1 MTLEEQLKSCQVC
14 TKRKFNPETGIVCG
28 LTGGKPSFDDNCPD
42 FDEDKE
48 AVEDVAK
55 RKAEAEKPA
64 EISGL
69 FAFFLYFSIPVGI
82 IATVI
87 SFVTTLK
94 TADYSGSV
102 CLKAFDVVYLLFYVY
117 FAVYTLY
124 AFIKRKPDAVFFG
137 KYLLIVLFA
146 SNLLV
151 LIAGGADDNS
161 VMNSVGRVVGSL
173 IWSVIFFVFLSTS
186 QDVEDR
192 IPKKTRKVKG
202 LNKVLFIL
210 SIVLPILLYIGGIA
224 ELIGKNGGFASAGAQ
239 VEQAC
244 ELKKNELPSYVG
256 DGISWTD
263 MRVEGKQLL
272 FEYLYEVADKD
283 GIDPLALE
291 MIPILSK
298 QKIML
303 MLPNLAK
310 QDALFPLL
318 VKAGYDATWRYK
330 DINGDFLYS
339 FTVPSETIAAGLK
352 PDYSY
357 ETPRETFDMLF
368 NIYRKGLPYE
378 LFEECTVRGISLSED
393 GKTMHYD
400 LLLNNADN
408 SVLTNLTPSYLKDYM
423 TEVLPIMQDDGPL
436 EIAELNGKAISF
448 DFHADGNPLWKMSAK
463 FSPKDYEYL
472 LGDQTLE
479 DEDFQ

>member
-28 LTGGKPSFDDNCPD
+28 LTGGKPSFGDNCPD

-87 SFVTTLK
+87 SFFVNFNS
-94 TADYSGSV
+94 ANYAGSV
-102 CLKAFDVVYLLFYVY
+102 CLQAFDIIYLLFYLY
-117 FAVYTLY
+117 FAIYTLY

-137 KYLLIVLFA
+137 KYLLIVLFL

-151 LIAGGADDNS
+151 LLVGGADENS
-161 VMNSVGRVVGSL
+161 FLNSIGRLVGSL
-173 IWSVIFFVFLSTS
+173 IWSVIFYVFLSTS
-186 QDVEDR
+186 EDVKDR

-210 SIVLPILLYIGGIA
+210 SIVLPVLLYIGGIA
-224 ELIGKNGGFASAGAQ
+224 EIIGKNGGFAGAEAQIEQ
-239 VEQAC
+239 VCEQ
-244 ELKKNELPSYVG
+244 KKESFPSYIG
-256 DGISWTD
+256 NGISMTD

-272 FEYLYEVADKD
+272 LEYMNEDADKD
-283 GIDPLALE
+283 EVDPLVLKLTE
-291 MIPILSK
+291 FSSKEKILVS
-298 QKIML
+298 
-303 MLPNLAK
+303 LATLA
-310 QDALFPLL
+310 QHDALFPML
-318 VKAGYDATWRYK
+318 VKAGYDVAWQYNDR
-330 DINGDFLYS
+330 DGDFLYS
-339 FTVPSETIAAGLK
+339 FVVPVESVAASLEPG
-352 PDYSY
+352 YTY
-357 ETPRETFDMLF
+357 ETPRETFETIFDT
-368 NIYRKGLPYE
+368 YRKGLPYE
-378 LFEECTVRGISLSED
+378 LFEDCMVRGISLSDD
-393 GKTMHYD
+393 GKTLRFD
-400 LLLNNADN
+400 LMLNNTGN
-408 SVLTNLTPSYLKDYM
+408 SVLASLTPSYLKEYM
-423 TEVLPIMQDDGPL
+423 TEVLPLMQADSPL
-436 EIAELNGKAISF
+436 IVAEANGKDISF
-448 DFHADGNPLWKMSAK
+448 DFHADGNATWKMSAK
-463 FSPKDYEYL
+463 FTPKDYEYL